1 MKKLIQLTKLTS
13 VICFFVILYGCNK
26 QDVSLQTDALFE
38 PFSQQE
44 LYYWHEDDKILIS
57 QDPSLVLIEIDGATL
72 EQAQDYLPLSQT
84 KGIRI
89 GDNNKLQLITSTENA
104 LSVFARYTTNSGRLA
119 FYPAIKIAGNE
130 STAFIT
136 NRISVKFPDNS
147 ASTAIDAI
155 AQKYNL
161 TFVKETLYGAHIF
174 ESSNAKQALKAA
186 NAIYENEDVLWS
198 GPDFI
203 MLFNNN
209 SIQHNP
215 PK

>member
-44 LYYWHEDDKILIS
+44 LYYWHEDYKILIS

-147 ASTAIDAI
+147 ASATIDAI

-209 SIQHNP
+209 SIQQNP